1 MRGEPQ
7 GGRGGGERQDQGKAD
22 DEWMGYKDERQS
34 SMKEQISHSQ
44 SDEMLIKVNELPEL
58 SG

>member
-1 MRGEPQ
+1 MRGE
-7 GGRGGGERQDQGKAD
+7 DQGKAD
-22 DEWMGYKDERQS
+22 DEWMGHKDERRS
-34 SMKEQISHSQ
+34 SMKEQISRSR